1 MCRRRCRTIAPPIAI
16 AIALAI
22 LAAGFAGAAD
32 PATDDKWQFDL
43 ALYAWGPTIDG
54 ELRFD
59 IPGFDD
65 SFEIEP
71 GQIIDDLQM
80 AGMLGFQARKNR
92 WSAVAD
98 VIYMDL
104 DGTKERSVPLRIGS
118 GLQLDV
124 GAGLELEGWVVQ
136 AARATSRSTRISAC
150 ASTAPCRHNCP
161 RGNTRGRES
170 CVAGH
175 DGLRT
180 PLAQR
185 VPGLPAPELR

>member
-43 ALYAWGPTIDG
+43 ALHAWGPTIDG
-54 ELRFD
+54 DLRFD

-98 VIYMDL
+98 
-104 DGTKERSVPLRIGS
+104 
-118 GLQLDV
+118 
-124 GAGLELEGWVVQ
+124 GLELEGWVVQ
-136 AARATSRSTRISAC
+136 AAGAYDVVRTDRANLGVLIGARYFSLDSDIILRIDGPLPPQLPTREYSR
-150 ASTAPCRHNCP
+150 
-161 RGNTRGRES
+161 RGDLWDGIVGIKGQYGRKWYMPYYLDLG
-170 CVAGH
+170 AGKAM
-175 DGLRT
+175 T
-180 PLAQR
+180 N
-185 VPGLPAPELR
+185 